1 MAPAALLLQMGVE
14 RVPGCDPRDRHHE
27 VAAGIA
33 DQPFRVA
40 LVVALSGPPVAVAEQ
55 VMRQEPAEE
64 RGPLTRPVRQDLRN
78 QTAVVVVEDRCGH
91 LAKEREG
98 VDVAINPGFRCRR
111 GISAHKAGIA
121 VRQVHDEEMRL
132 LLDAVDDDHRLAK
145 VGLGMTGRMR
155 QRHEH
160 LSAAPLALPHVVLH
174 DRIAAGET
182 MLIAEPFEQPLRR
195 VPLLAMDLAIAIQP
209 AVDDPGEPVQLRP
222 LHGRRSPVS
231 WRNRERQ
238 HLLNAVARNPEVM
251 RRRPL
256 AHALRTGQSHLTIQ
270 VHGENP
276 PALPAAREGKGGR
289 LLRRPQQAHPAA
301 TVADFCTAVLSW
313 SSSVSYRPASW

>member
-1 MAPAALLLQMGVE
+1 
-14 RVPGCDPRDRHHE
+14 
-27 VAAGIA
+27 
-33 DQPFRVA
+33 
-40 LVVALSGPPVAVAEQ
+40 
-55 VMRQEPAEE
+55 
-64 RGPLTRPVRQDLRN
+64 
-78 QTAVVVVEDRCGH
+78 
-91 LAKEREG
+91 
-98 VDVAINPGFRCRR
+98 
-111 GISAHKAGIA
+111 
-121 VRQVHDEEMRL
+121 
-132 LLDAVDDDHRLAK
+132 
-145 VGLGMTGRMR
+145 MR

-301 TVADFCTAVLSW
+301 TVADFCTAVLRR
-313 SSSVSYRPASW
+313 VDVCRLNALQREQRRKADRKPGKVRTMRHTETQTGAERRPFKPTS

>member
-1 MAPAALLLQMGVE
+1 M
-14 RVPGCDPRDRHHE
+14 
-27 VAAGIA
+27 
-33 DQPFRVA
+33 
-40 LVVALSGPPVAVAEQ
+40 
-55 VMRQEPAEE
+55 
-64 RGPLTRPVRQDLRN
+64 
-78 QTAVVVVEDRCGH
+78 
-91 LAKEREG
+91 
-98 VDVAINPGFRCRR
+98 AINPGFRCRR

-121 VRQVHDEEMRL
+121 ARQVHDEEMRL

-301 TVADFCTAVLSW
+301 TVADFCTAVLTQPVAAHFRFMTIIVSATNFGILLKW
-313 SSSVSYRPASW
+313 CDLSGPRTERASVKPTPVSKSKFKLSIYEVFTRPN

>member
-1 MAPAALLLQMGVE
+1 
-14 RVPGCDPRDRHHE
+14 
-27 VAAGIA
+27 
-33 DQPFRVA
+33 
-40 LVVALSGPPVAVAEQ
+40 
-55 VMRQEPAEE
+55 MRQEPAEE

-301 TVADFCTAVLSW
+301 TVADFCTAVLT
-313 SSSVSYRPASW
+313 SVVRGLARRHIGAHRQAPAVRAEVDLGRLATS